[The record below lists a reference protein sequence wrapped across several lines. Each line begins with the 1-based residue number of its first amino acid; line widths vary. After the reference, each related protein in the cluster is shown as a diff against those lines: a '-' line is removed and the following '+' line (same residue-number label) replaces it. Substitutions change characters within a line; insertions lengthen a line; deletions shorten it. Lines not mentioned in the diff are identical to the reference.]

1 MNPPGV
7 FAMQSI
13 DLDAAFRRITTHW
26 DPHVAGELNGQQV
39 KLAKLKGE
47 FVWHRHEVEDE
58 LFLVHRGRLHMRF
71 RDREV
76 TVDPGQFVIVPHG
89 VEHQPYAPE
98 EVEVVLFEPATTLNT
113 GNVQNDLTRLELKRV

>member
-1 MNPPGV
+1 
-7 FAMQSI
+7 MQSI
-13 DLDAAFRRITTHW
+13 DLAAAFGRITTHW

-58 LFLVHRGRLHMRF
+58 LFLVHKGRLHLRF

-76 TVDPGQFVIVPHG
+76 TVGPGQFVIVPHG

-98 EVEVVLFEPATTLNT
+98 EVEVVLFEPASTLNT
-113 GNVQNDLTRLELKRV
+113 GDVQNELTRRELKRV

>member
-7 FAMQSI
+7 VAVQSI

-47 FVWHRHEVEDE
+47 FVWHRHEVEGE

-76 TVDPGQFVIVPHG
+76 TVGPGQFVIVPHG

-113 GNVQNDLTRLELKRV
+113 GDVQNELTRRELKRV

>member
-1 MNPPGV
+1 MKEVPV
-7 FAMQSI
+7 HSI
-13 DLDAAFRRITTHW
+13 DLDEAFRRITTHW

-58 LFLVHRGRLHMRF
+58 MFLVHRGCLHMKF

-76 TVDPGQFVIVPHG
+76 TVGPGQFVIVPRG
-89 VEHQPYAPE
+89 VEHLPCAPE
-98 EVEVVLFEPATTLNT
+98 EVEVVLFEPASTLNT
-113 GNVQNDLTRLELKRV
+113 GDVRNDRTREQLKRL

>member
-1 MNPPGV
+1 
-7 FAMQSI
+7 MQSI

-76 TVDPGQFVIVPHG
+76 TVGPGQFVIVPHG

-113 GNVQNDLTRLELKRV
+113 GNVQNELTRRELKRV